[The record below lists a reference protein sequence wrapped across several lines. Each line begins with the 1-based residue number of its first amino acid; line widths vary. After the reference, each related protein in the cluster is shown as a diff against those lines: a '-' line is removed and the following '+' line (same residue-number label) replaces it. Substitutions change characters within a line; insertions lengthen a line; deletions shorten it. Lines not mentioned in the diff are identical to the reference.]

1 MSKKPVPKKK
11 QSVATSKS
19 RHSKWAQTSRLKLE
33 NANAFDVCP
42 KCGASK
48 RRHFACGE
56 CGVYKDRQ
64 VLAPKGQKQAPITE
78 IEA

>member
-11 QSVATSKS
+11 QSASSSRS
-19 RHSKWAQTSRLKLE
+19 RHSKWMQVSRKKLE
-33 NANAFDVCP
+33 NANAFDICP
-42 KCGASK
+42 NCGKTK
-48 RRHFACGE
+48 RRHFACAE

-64 VLAPKGQKQAPITE
+64 VLTPKGQKQAPVTE